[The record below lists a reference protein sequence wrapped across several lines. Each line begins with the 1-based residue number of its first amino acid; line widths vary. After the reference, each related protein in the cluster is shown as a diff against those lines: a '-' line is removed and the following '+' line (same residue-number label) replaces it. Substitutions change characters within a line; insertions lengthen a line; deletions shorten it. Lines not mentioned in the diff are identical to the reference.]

1 MAQEASVDHARWL
14 MEQWVAALAAAIESM
29 TEERPQVEFAPAE
42 AGTAAP
48 GGGYRRSSNFNAL
61 PPREVCG
68 GRCHPLPP
76 FLFHLVFLLR
86 RRRRSQS
93 RINFLA
99 LRS

>member
-1 MAQEASVDHARWL
+1 MAHEASLDHARWL
-14 MEQWVAALAAAIESM
+14 MEQWVAALATAIESM

-42 AGTAAP
+42 GGTAAP
-48 GGGYRRSSNFNAL
+48 GGGQRRSSNFNGL
-61 PPREVCG
+61 SPRGVCG
-68 GRCHPLPP
+68 DRCHPLPP
-76 FLFHLVFLLR
+76 FLFHLVFFLR